1 MIFVNTLAIL
11 LFAITISNIFTVK
24 TLKPISLKRNDFDI
38 LVPMRNEEFN
48 VEPLIK
54 SLLNQ
59 GGSIYVL
66 DDNSTDKTLDTLNTF
81 DNQIKIIEGKELP
94 AGWLGKN
101 FACHQLAVASSNQ
114 YLVFI
119 DADVRINE
127 GAIASSIEYLEKH
140 RWDYISPYPR
150 QKTSGLIQFL
160 IQPILQW
167 SWFAS
172 ILFLFAYRYPKKS
185 MAVANGQFFIIKR
198 SAYLAC
204 GGHKEIKSEVLDD
217 IELARS
223 LISSGFIGGPVDGS
237 RIAECHMYK
246 SDKDLLK
253 GYGKSLWRAFGGIF
267 GSAIAITLL
276 FATALPFIYLG
287 LATLLI
293 LISRVV
299 VAFKVRSNIFSSLL
313 HPLSMLVLAILIIY
327 SNILHK
333 MGRLS
338 WKGRT
343 IS

>member
-1 MIFVNTLAIL
+1 
-11 LFAITISNIFTVK
+11 
-24 TLKPISLKRNDFDI
+24 
-38 LVPMRNEEFN
+38 MRNEEFN

-119 DADVRINE
+119 HADVRLNE
-127 GAIASSIEYLEKH
+127 
-140 RWDYISPYPR
+140 
-150 QKTSGLIQFL
+150 
-160 IQPILQW
+160 
-167 SWFAS
+167 
-172 ILFLFAYRYPKKS
+172 
-185 MAVANGQFFIIKR
+185 FFIIKR

-276 FATALPFIYLG
+276 FATALPFI
-287 LATLLI
+287 
-293 LISRVV
+293 
-299 VAFKVRSNIFSSLL
+299 
-313 HPLSMLVLAILIIY
+313 
-327 SNILHK
+327 
-333 MGRLS
+333 
-338 WKGRT
+338 
-343 IS
+343 